1 MLRSK
6 LPLVGTTIFTTM
18 SAMAA
23 EYGAINLSQGYPDF
37 SPPAALLDALSKAL
51 ADGKNQYP
59 PMIGI
64 HELREQI
71 QHKVLGMYRA
81 DVDLNTEIT
90 ITSGATEAL
99 FVAIQASVQQG
110 DEVIVLDP
118 AYDAYDPA
126 IQLAGGRAV
135 HVSMTSAFAIDWQQ
149 VEDSITAKTSTLII
163 NSPHNPSGSV
173 LTSSDLVELSR
184 LVERHNLTVISDE
197 VYEHMVF
204 DGQPHLSLLSHPEL
218 RARSFVISSFGKTY
232 HATGWKV
239 GYAIAPTAYTVEF
252 RKIHQFVTFTTHT
265 PSQYA
270 IADYMQHHGEHHIE
284 LPSFYQEKRDLFLAL
299 MDKSQFKMTPT
310 PGTYFQLA
318 DYSAISD
325 LDDVNFAAHLTQVV
339 GVAAIPI
346 SVFYNSPP
354 NQKVVRFCFAK
365 SDDTLK
371 LAAEKLVAFSNSNTP
386 GTSTSQVGG
395 S

>member
-1 MLRSK
+1 MLQSK
-6 LPLVGTTIFTTM
+6 LPLIGTTIFTTM

-37 SPPAALLDALSKAL
+37 SPPTALLEALSRAMNE
-51 ADGKNQYP
+51 GKNQYP

-64 HELREQI
+64 AELRLQI
-71 QHKVLGMYRA
+71 KNKVREMYSA
-81 DVDLNTEIT
+81 DIDLDQEIT

-99 FVAIQASVQQG
+99 FVAIQAAVHQG
-110 DEVIVLDP
+110 DEVIVIDP

-126 IQLAGGRAV
+126 IQLAGGTPI
-135 HVSMTSAFAIDWQQ
+135 HISMDTAFEIDWQKIK
-149 VEDSITAKTSTLII
+149 DSITTRTSTLIL

-173 LTSSDLVELSR
+173 LKHADLDQLSR
-184 LVERHNLTVISDE
+184 IAEQYNLTLISDE

-204 DGQPHLSLLSHPEL
+204 DGIKHLSLLVHPGL

-239 GYAIAPTAYTVEF
+239 GYAIAPPAFTNEF

-270 IADYMQHHGEHHIE
+270 IADYMTHHADHHRQ
-284 LPSFYQEKRDLFLAL
+284 LPDFYQSKRDLFLAL
-299 MDKSQFKMTPT
+299 MSGSQFEMTPT

-325 LDDVNFAAHLTQVV
+325 MDDQSFAAHLTQNV

-346 SVFYNSPP
+346 SVFYESPP
-354 NQKVVRFCFAK
+354 DQKIVRFCFAK
-365 SDDTLK
+365 DDDTLR
-371 LAAEKLVAFSNSNTP
+371 LAAEKLVTFSLAP
-386 GTSTSQVGG
+386 GL
-395 S
+395 